1 MAYKEYIYRFP
12 QSNEV
17 EIKYMGKYGAKG
29 EKRAKRNKASPE
41 TIRRQNRTNKAIKV
55 RRLLKAN
62 FTEDDY
68 WVTLKYPAGARPCID
83 QVKKD
88 LKNFNDRMRYQYE
101 TVSYTHLTLPTI
113 LRV

>member
-12 QSNEV
+12 RSNEV

-62 FTEDDY
+62 FTDDDY

-101 TVSYTHLTLPTI
+101 KYG
-113 LRV
+113 